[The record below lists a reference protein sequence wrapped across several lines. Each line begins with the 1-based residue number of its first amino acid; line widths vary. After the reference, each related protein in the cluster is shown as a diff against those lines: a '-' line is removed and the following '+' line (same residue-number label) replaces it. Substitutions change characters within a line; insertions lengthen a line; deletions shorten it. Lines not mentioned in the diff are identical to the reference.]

1 MHEKF
6 GEFRATGSFSSSH
19 IPENITELFLF
30 LKLESLSKNKNI
42 KIHYLISIKHH
53 SFPAQN
59 KHRREEKQ
67 ITKTL
72 KS

>member
-30 LKLESLSKNKNI
+30 LKLESLSKNRNI
-42 KIHYLISIKHH
+42 KIHYLISTKH
-53 SFPAQN
+53 SFLAQN
-59 KHRREEKQ
+59 EHRREEKQ
-67 ITKTL
+67 ITITL